1 MFPTCVVYRLRELAR
16 EKDENGV
23 GIYMCVRCYEY
34 FGRDEEL
41 MLERYWNPISQ
52 DGPCLGVGSCAY
64 HVYAVQEC
72 KSGSSYIVS
81 YN

>member
-34 FGRDEEL
+34 FGRHEEL
-41 MLERYWNPISQ
+41 MLERYWNLISQ
-52 DGPCLGVGSCAY
+52 DGPCLGVGYCTY
-64 HVYAVQEC
+64 YVYAVQE
-72 KSGSSYIVS
+72 
-81 YN
+81 